1 MVNIKR
7 LNGLALQS
15 VCWMYGSIC
24 LLSQIHYVDN
34 QISCTSLPQSISS
47 RPTLQ
52 PFIILLSARA
62 FHQDNWKNCPH
73 NWLKPAGLAL
83 SGAFKP
89 FFFLNVHCFF
99 IYPFTLRKRTPDLRT
114 RQRTAGKQR
123 DCLPFICIS
132 SFPWLKWTASFV
144 PQETWYSLHHPLN
157 PSSDPKPTGRS
168 PGLTFQRSFWKSSVL
183 GNKIHPEMHWGV
195 MRPSRVWDLNTPTR
209 HWNVEI
215 LRPVR
220 HARKSQG
227 NEDMWGRL
235 NLKPKA
241 PLGCRRKV
249 TRGKACLGDQLHALS
264 FSTPLPCFAMLF

>member
-1 MVNIKR
+1 MAVFVCSHKSITLITR
-7 LNGLALQS
+7 YHVHLFPRAYLQ
-15 VCWMYGSIC
+15 
-24 LLSQIHYVDN
+24 D
-34 QISCTSLPQSISS
+34 
-47 RPTLQ
+47 Q
-52 PFIILLSARA
+52 PFSHLS
-62 FHQDNWKNCPH
+62 FFYLQELSIKTTG
-73 NWLKPAGLAL
+73 KTAL
-83 SGAFKP
+83 TTDLNLQVWPFQELSNL

-249 TRGKACLGDQLHALS
+249 TRGKACLGDQLHVLS